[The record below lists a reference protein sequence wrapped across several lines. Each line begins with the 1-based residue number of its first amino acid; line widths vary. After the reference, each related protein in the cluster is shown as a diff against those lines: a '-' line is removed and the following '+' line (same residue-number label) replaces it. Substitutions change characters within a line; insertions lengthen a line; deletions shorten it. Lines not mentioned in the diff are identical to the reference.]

1 MKIERLYAI
10 TVYLLNHGRT
20 SAAELARQF
29 EVSVRTIQRDIDSL
43 GLAGI
48 PVAAFSG
55 RDGGYEIAKRFRMDS
70 RLADAGD
77 YSRILT
83 ALGGLVSATDDREAR
98 RTLEKIAGMAGP
110 GTGMILDFSVLREGE
125 QQLLETLRAAVRD
138 KRTASFIY
146 TGNDGKTQECTVEPV
161 AVLYRWYSWY
171 LLAYHPGKGA
181 YRTYKLVRM
190 REIRTGA
197 PFEREHGPAEKVLRR
212 ADQADSRRY
221 TEVLVKCG
229 REAAVRAG
237 EYLKGEGIE
246 RYPDGA
252 VLMQLRVVE
261 NEQLWL
267 GLLLSLGDQVEVV
280 SPERIRRRVGET
292 AEKIAALYR

>member
-1 MKIERLYAI
+1 
-10 TVYLLNHGRT
+10 
-20 SAAELARQF
+20 
-29 EVSVRTIQRDIDSL
+29 
-43 GLAGI
+43 
-48 PVAAFSG
+48 
-55 RDGGYEIAKRFRMDS
+55 
-70 RLADAGD
+70 
-77 YSRILT
+77 
-83 ALGGLVSATDDREAR
+83 
-98 RTLEKIAGMAGP
+98 
-110 GTGMILDFSVLREGE
+110 
-125 QQLLETLRAAVRD
+125 
-138 KRTASFIY
+138 
-146 TGNDGKTQECTVEPV
+146 
-161 AVLYRWYSWY
+161 
-171 LLAYHPGKGA
+171 
-181 YRTYKLVRM
+181 M
-190 REIRTGA
+190 REVRTGA
-197 PFEREHGPAEKVLRR
+197 PFAREHGPAEEVLRR
-212 ADQADSRRY
+212 ADQTDSRRY